1 MITKYVVNGDKIDL
15 YQDKEIVLTVPNTE
29 DNTELP
35 RLFNNL
41 VFATK
46 DIEKATRRDD
56 YFRGKVKRSAL
67 LAFCFAALTC
77 INLGTLNG
85 VALFMVMYNL
95 FNLLINNRQEKE
107 SYKRLTQ
114 YQKKQD
120 EIKSK
125 LQEIKEKTDGEKS
138 SNYSLEFSDD
148 QMTIDHAEWVKEIGD
163 YYDYQEDLTTI
174 RNDKVIIL

>member
-1 MITKYVVNGDKIDL
+1 M
-15 YQDKEIVLTVPNTE
+15 
-29 DNTELP
+29 
-35 RLFNNL
+35 
-41 VFATK
+41 
-46 DIEKATRRDD
+46 
-56 YFRGKVKRSAL
+56 
-67 LAFCFAALTC
+67 AFCFAALTC